1 MTLLQTSLHFEFNTK
16 IKHPEELAAR
26 IKHHHIEYSPKEFD
40 VKANAQEHQD
50 IQALLDELTQNNN
63 HDAIIDCLPVGLT
76 KDSRHTMLM
85 DIYGLHISVSEI
97 QAIIKKHYQ
106 IVADGKTPTVK
117 LNDKNSEFQIEI
129 TA

>member
-1 MTLLQTSLHFEFNTK
+1 MTSLHFEFNTK

-26 IKHHHIEYSPKEFD
+26 RKQRYPRFLPEEFD
-40 VKANAQEHQD
+40 VNANAQEHHD
-50 IQALLDELTQNNN
+50 IQALLDELTQNND
-63 HDAIIDCLPVGLT
+63 HDAIIDCLPMALT
-76 KDSRHTMLM
+76 EDSRHTMLM
-85 DIYGLHISVSEI
+85 DAYDLQLSVSEI

-106 IVADGKTPTVK
+106 IVAEGKTPTVK